1 MPNSETTNR
10 PSPLVVICVLLV
22 LALAYVSWLCFFSR
36 NTPQLTEV
44 VLRTP
49 LTHNAFIYG
58 VKDDGGGATV
68 PFSYRYYVYRS
79 LTADSDILSELKTA
93 TPFLVTRD
101 ESITVDVQG
110 ETVTVVVDKEI
121 YDYHSNTLY
130 RHANGDEYTP
140 VAIYLR
146 SSSGS

>member
-1 MPNSETTNR
+1 MPDSGTSSK
-10 PSPLVVICVLLV
+10 PGPLAVICVVLV

-36 NTPQLTEV
+36 NTPQLTQV
-44 VLRTP
+44 VLRSP

-58 VKDDGGGATV
+58 VKDDRGGATV
-68 PFSYRYYVYRS
+68 PFSYRYYVYQS
-79 LTADSDILSELKTA
+79 LIADSDILSELKTA

-146 SSSGS
+146 SSPGS